1 MPFQDGAG
9 AEEGAQT
16 EREGGVVDDEGEPAA
31 EEQKVDGVQQGDNLV
46 ASKSIWR
53 ILGAFWLN
61 FLNIV

>member
-1 MPFQDGAG
+1 MPVQDGAG

-46 ASKSIWR
+46 ASKSVVR
-53 ILGAFWLN
+53 IFRRFFG
-61 FLNIV
+61 